1 MAKTKYEKN
10 LIKKP
15 VREVDVTVAKKV
27 KGREYPTMTYMSS
40 DLVPGCNVYLEFGW
54 IWDMPE
60 PNPHILEHSH
70 DYDEIVLHI
79 GSDLQNPEE
88 LGAEIE
94 FVVGG
99 EPLKIDK
106 TSALFVP
113 KGVKHGPLTWKRVD
127 KPHIQMAIVLGAG
140 TMDKAAPGGYSRK

>member
-1 MAKTKYEKN
+1 MEPKYGKY
-10 LIKKP
+10 LIRKP
-15 VREVDVTVAKKV
+15 IYEVGAKKV
-27 KGREYPTMTYMSS
+27 KGRQHPTMTYMSS
-40 DLVPGCNVYLEFGW
+40 DLVPENDVYLEFGW

-60 PNPHILEHSH
+60 PNPHIFEHSH

-79 GSDLQNPEE
+79 GSDPDNPED

-106 TSALFVP
+106 TSAIFVP

-127 KPHIQMAIVLGAG
+127 RPHIEMAIVLGGG
-140 TMDKAAPGGYSRK
+140 TVVQAAPGGDTGK